1 MLDFCVFCMYLYP
14 QQCAN
19 SVLYSATPL
28 ATSTSKRRYL
38 YAFSILCNVFCN
50 FSIWLRRGVH
60 RYGEVYRNRP
70 QFVVVSWYVLV
81 LNIFFSVLF
90 FLCVPELECNHRSK
104 KLLVGRVKL
113 GTYWQRVSTGNSGG
127 GGSAWCVMVWL
138 VCDWSLTRS
147 QNQSPEHHVDTLV
160 SNWVG
165 VLSFFGSGTPS
176 EIRCFVVPFVQIF
189 RADVCSLSSA
199 RHLWGCKSGGSFVL
213 GRGTQTFGWFSRG

>member
-104 KLLVGRVKL
+104 KLLVGRVGNWERTGKGSRRGIVVVVVVHGAWWCDSCVTGHSL
-113 GTYWQRVSTGNSGG
+113 VRRTKARSITSTHL
-127 GGSAWCVMVWL
+127 C
-138 VCDWSLTRS
+138 
-147 QNQSPEHHVDTLV
+147 
-160 SNWVG
+160 
-165 VLSFFGSGTPS
+165 
-176 EIRCFVVPFVQIF
+176 QIE
-189 RADVCSLSSA
+189 
-199 RHLWGCKSGGSFVL
+199 
-213 GRGTQTFGWFSRG
+213 